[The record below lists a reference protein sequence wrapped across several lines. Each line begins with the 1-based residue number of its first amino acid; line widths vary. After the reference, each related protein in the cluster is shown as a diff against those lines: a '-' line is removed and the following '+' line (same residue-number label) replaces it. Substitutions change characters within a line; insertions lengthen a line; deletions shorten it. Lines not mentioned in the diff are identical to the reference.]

1 MAIDFTKTFGA
12 SSTTSTKSSAPAAN
26 HSDKPKA
33 KFWINL
39 GYASGVMDDEGNDRF
54 VSLPVGIPL
63 DTQDRLPTT
72 SRNKEFAA
80 FQAARNDL
88 LDQLMELA
96 GGLEPGEDCILKL
109 EVQLRRVNDEQPEA
123 SISDNK
129 FARKI
134 ALVS

>member
-1 MAIDFTKTFGA
+1 MTIDFTKAFPA
-12 SSTTSTKSSAPAAN
+12 ALNKSSAPAAN

-33 KFWINL
+33 RYWLNI
-39 GYASGVMDDEGNDRF
+39 GYDSGVVDEDGQSRF

-63 DTQDRLPTT
+63 DTQDRLPTN
-72 SRNKEFAA
+72 SRNKDFAS

-96 GGLEPGEDCILKL
+96 GGLEPGEDKVLKL

-123 SISDNK
+123 SIASNK
-129 FARKI
+129 FVRKI
-134 ALVS
+134 SLVG

>member
-1 MAIDFTKTFGA
+1 MTIDFTKAFPA
-12 SSTTSTKSSAPAAN
+12 ALNKSSAPSAN

-33 KFWINL
+33 RYWLNI
-39 GYASGVMDDEGNDRF
+39 GYDSGVVDEDGQSRF

-63 DTQDRLPTT
+63 DTQDRLPTN
-72 SRNKEFAA
+72 SRNKDFAS

-96 GGLEPGEDCILKL
+96 GGLEPGEDKVLKL

-123 SISDNK
+123 SIASNK
-129 FARKI
+129 FVRKI
-134 ALVS
+134 SLVG